1 MHRFNSALVLA
12 ACLTLG
18 YNAAVVAQP
27 ISPPVQ
33 LPAAA
38 CTSSQLAASFVTG
51 QGAAG
56 TIFQTLALTNTSGL
70 ACTLDGFVSVQMLD
84 AANNPLPTVG
94 VPGGGMLGGRPGP
107 SSFVLAPGA
116 ASQFVI
122 AWSDVPVGGETTC
135 PMAATLLVI
144 PPGDTTPLDVAGLS
158 GIAPCNSGTIDI
170 SPLRAPGA
178 AVP

>member
-1 MHRFNSALVLA
+1 MRLFNSAVVLA
-12 ACLTLG
+12 ACLTFG
-18 YNAAVVAQP
+18 SSQAAVAQP

-38 CTSSQLAASFVTG
+38 CTSNQLDASFVTG

-56 TIFQTLALTNTSGL
+56 TLFDTLALTNTSGL
-70 ACTLDGFVSVQMLD
+70 ACTLNGFVGVQMLD
-84 AANNPLPTVG
+84 AANAPLPTLG

-107 SSFVLAPGA
+107 SPFVLAPGA

-122 AWSDVPVGGETTC
+122 AWSDVPVGGETSC
-135 PMAATLLVI
+135 PMATTIQVT
-144 PPGDTTPLDVAGLS
+144 PPGETTPLDVAGLS

>member
-1 MHRFNSALVLA
+1 MRQISSTLLVAVCLALCTEQA
-12 ACLTLG
+12 AF
-18 YNAAVVAQP
+18 AQAV
-27 ISPPVQ
+27 SPPVQ
-33 LPAAA
+33 LPAVA

-70 ACTLDGFVSVQMLD
+70 ACTLNGFVSVQMLD

-107 SSFVLAPGA
+107 SSFVLAPGD

-135 PMAATLLVI
+135 QAATTVQVT
-144 PPGDTTPLDVAGLS
+144 PPGETTPLDVAGLT